1 MPNPTSA
8 GALHR
13 NEATVFRV
21 LESLLAVLLTLTT
34 GLLVGSL
41 PAQAN
46 DPRGGTGREA
56 MWYAPTAADWRKPV
70 LIQWQRTW
78 DDAVALAKAENRPIL
93 VCVNMDGEIASE
105 HYAGVRYRDPE
116 IAKLYEP
123 YVCVIASVFR
133 HNPRDYDD
141 QGRRIECP
149 RFGGC
154 TCGEHMALEP
164 IVYEKFLDGVRVAP
178 RHIMVEVNGEKTF
191 DVYFA
196 FDTAS
201 VFQRI
206 GDGIAQRSTAPL
218 ARVQGDRSLL
228 ERVPSPDSR
237 DRQAVEQ
244 AYAQGTPEQRR
255 ALLEAALAMGE
266 AAPLELLRQALQGLD
281 PDQARRAREV
291 LARTTQQGGAELLAE
306 ALRAPLA
313 AAEREPLVQAL
324 ERLAATS
331 PRAQALAIVHRGL
344 ATPSAAVDA
353 QRWQQG
359 LRGSTHRG
367 SGNYAAAA
375 EPIDPAVALQAS
387 DAAKQAGMETGA
399 SLLELALGSLRQAQR
414 PNLQPRL
421 QRVLLQDARAAAE
434 AAAAKEAPKHACD
447 TVLALVAKRLGELA
461 LAYEL
466 AERAAAALPPED
478 LSPEAAEVLF
488 LFAEARQEAI
498 VAAHRQKKRWPPQW
512 LADVNA
518 TYEVLAQHPHGTDQ
532 QVAHHY
538 DFLQFFGGLDAAG
551 AALEHGLGRFP
562 ESPRL
567 HERLR
572 ARVLQQQDSD
582 ALEAIYARLLA
593 ERPSPMLQW
602 FAGYA
607 ALVSAEQRRRV
618 GQTEPSL
625 QAYQRADRLFAD
637 ALAGDETMRASVDHY
652 AAMAAFGR
660 SRVQF
665 ELGDMQAAVREFL
678 AGVQLCATALPVL
691 DGLNL
696 SGADTARMLRAKLVD
711 GSQPE
716 LQRALQACLDAVD
729 PELLRLPDYERMG
742 PGGPGAGGPGAGGPG
757 GRRRNR

>member
-1 MPNPTSA
+1 MAEPIHASPPHHLVLPRA
-8 GALHR
+8 
-13 NEATVFRV
+13 RV
-21 LESLLAVLLTLTT
+21 LAVFAALAL
-34 GLLVGSL
+34 GSL
-41 PAQAN
+41 PLDSLTAQTN

-70 LIQWQRTW
+70 LVQWQRTW
-78 DDAVALAKAENRPIL
+78 ADAVALAKAENRPIL

-116 IAKLYEP
+116 IARLYEP

-206 GDGIAQRSTAPL
+206 GDGIRQRSTAPL

-228 ERVPSPDSR
+228 ERVQSPDSR
-237 DRQAVEQ
+237 DRLAVEQ
-244 AYAQGTPEQRR
+244 AYADGTPEQRR

-281 PDQARRAREV
+281 PEQARRAREV

-306 ALRAPLA
+306 ALRAPLT

-324 ERLAATS
+324 ERLAADS

-344 ATPSAAVDA
+344 ASPSAAVDA

-359 LRGSTHRG
+359 LRGS
-367 SGNYAAAA
+367 GNYAAAA
-375 EPIDPAVALQAS
+375 EPVDPALALQAS
-387 DAAKQAGMETGA
+387 DAARKAGAETGA

-434 AAAAKEAPKHACD
+434 AAAAKDAPKHACD
-447 TVLALVAKRLGELA
+447 TVLALVAKRLGELP

-478 LSPEAAEVLF
+478 RSAEAAEVLF

-498 VAAHRQKKRWPPQW
+498 VKAHRQKQRWPPQW

-538 DFLQFFGGLDAAG
+538 DFLQFFGGVDAAG

-593 ERPSPMLQW
+593 ERPSPVLQW
-602 FAGYA
+602 FGGYA
-607 ALVSAEQRRRV
+607 ALVSAEQRRRI
-618 GQTEPSL
+618 GQAEPSL
-625 QAYQRADRLFAD
+625 QAYERADRLFAA
-637 ALAGDETMRASVDHY
+637 ALAGDEAMRSSVDHY

-665 ELGDMQAAVREFL
+665 ELGDIARAVQEFL
-678 AGVQLCATALPVL
+678 AGVQRCATALPVL

-716 LQRALQACLDAVD
+716 LQRSLQECLDAVD

-742 PGGPGAGGPGAGGPG
+742 PGGPGAGGPG